1 MAHHRNPLAMKAT
14 ELRRLATL
22 THDLHLRDEFIEL
35 AERYDAEAI
44 ASIRTTAEAAQE
56 NVKLNR
62 P

>member
-1 MAHHRNPLAMKAT
+1 MKAT